1 MGLAVQVIVQECII
15 LVLVLLGSAFTVLV
29 GYHQLRRL
37 INKKRNWSVVG
48 KTSENT
54 EPDGKGGPVAAEGE
68 TDEDRTPLLR
78 DAEEPDQSAGHI
90 PRASLRNYRTNTPA
104 PSNLT
109 ASSNDCMDSG
119 NRTSPQITI
128 CVRGSSNF
136 HRGNNSKFKRQIFWI
151 CLTVFFSAA
160 TICIFSMLT
169 TDYVGKAIY
178 GGNPEAEPGSDSLS
192 NYQTGVRLASVG
204 FVVYYSS
211 YLLASV
217 CHKRAHSVLGY
228 RVVYIVTHVAVSG
241 SMLALALTARMEVFF
256 VVCVLA
262 GFQRASFFVIPFA
275 VTNDIIQSQTWR
287 SGQDGSKRLG
297 TILSVVC
304 SMVSLSYSTIFA
316 STPPLEHVTGV
327 VSTPLWIGAALGCL
341 STISF
346 LLVGKI

>member
-15 LVLVLLGSAFTVLV
+15 LVLVLVGSAFTVLV

-68 TDEDRTPLLR
+68 ADEDRAPLIR
-78 DAEEPDQSAGHI
+78 GAEESDQSASHI
-90 PRASLRNYRTNTPA
+90 SRASLRNYRTNTPA
-104 PSNLT
+104 LSSLT
-109 ASSNDCMDSG
+109 ASSNDSMDSG
-119 NRTSPQITI
+119 NRTSPEVTI
-128 CVRGSSNF
+128 CISNNQG
-136 HRGNNSKFKRQIFWI
+136 GNNSKFKRQLIWI
-151 CLTVFFSAA
+151 CLAVYFSAA
-160 TICIFSMLT
+160 TVCIFSTLT

-178 GGNPEAEPGSDSLS
+178 GGNPEAEPGSDSLR

-228 RVVYIVTHVAVSG
+228 RVVYTVTHVAVSG

-297 TILSVVC
+297 TIMSVVC
-304 SMVSLSYSTIFA
+304 SMGSLSYCTIFA
-316 STPPLEHVTGV
+316 SAAPLEHVTGV
-327 VSTPLWIGAALGCL
+327 VSTPLWIGAASGCL